1 MEEWERVWS
10 EKECGKSG
18 HTLHSPRVLIS
29 SWSERVLGGLE
40 VWEVWEVWEV
50 CRKGSLGGLPRRLG
64 SLSSYPPLTLSSSY
78 PLILSSSRALLS
90 SALLYPPLWSVPLL
104 SCPLLSLSSP
114 LLSLARYSQL
124 RARPSL
130 QLYSLRQPVGDW
142 LEPKW
147 LRIAYA
153 SGDATGASWSRGE

>member
-1 MEEWERVWS
+1 MGKSVEEWERVWS

-64 SLSSYPPLTLSSSY
+64 SLSSYPPLTLSSSH

-90 SALLYPPLWSVPLL
+90 SIYATKGQVHPQDHLAT
-104 SCPLLSLSSP
+104 SSISSFE
-114 LLSLARYSQL
+114 LGMSGIYNRFLGL
-124 RARPSL
+124 RARSTL
-130 QLYSLRQPVGDW
+130 GKNVG
-142 LEPKW
+142 KMC
-147 LRIAYA
+147 
-153 SGDATGASWSRGE
+153 